1 MATLQALT
9 AKQERTLDAKLAL
22 EMNLHLMIKNLEISL
37 EEMKDPMTFPKLTP
51 LGGPGFLGSTLC
63 MYNEYNSAREEMLEE
78 KDAEV

>member
-1 MATLQALT
+1 
-9 AKQERTLDAKLAL
+9 
-22 EMNLHLMIKNLEISL
+22 MIKNLEISL